1 MGCLLGLYLPR
12 SMKRVP
18 LLLVSCSPLE
28 QRKQYTVLCSVY
40 IETQN
45 WEIRMTSFMRTVFVS
60 RLSEVERLLQ
70 NTCVV
75 LTVLDLK
82 KLTSKYSVHLS
93 NMSEEDEGAEGFV
106 VV

>member
-1 MGCLLGLYLPR
+1 M
-12 SMKRVP
+12 
-18 LLLVSCSPLE
+18 
-28 QRKQYTVLCSVY
+28 
-40 IETQN
+40 
-45 WEIRMTSFMRTVFVS
+45 FVS

-70 NTCVV
+70 NACVV

-93 NMSEEDEGAEGFV
+93 NMSEEDEGAEGIV